1 MIQEIISYLMWIHYT
16 IKNGAMEHQIEGLEE
31 LYNNLMLCLAI
42 ISFALCLTIISVIMH
57 FNNKKLS
64 IIGVNYGT
72 IIKFIWTI
80 SPALIL
86 ILIALP
92 SFKLLYLMNEVID
105 PSLVIY
111 GEGHH
116 WYWDYDYPVHINTE
130 EDIIVYHTLMENA
143 SQAQGYLNDRIPGM
157 PEYVHALEGYEGRTL
172 RSLNITLDRRGP
184 YTRINALTWYF
195 HDNDPGAFFLYDPDS
210 TPVTAEFLN
219 RALTWQNKLNQKAIY
234 DYLGRR

>member
-116 WYWDYDYPVHINTE
+116 WYWDYDYPVYINTE
-130 EDIIVYHTLMENA
+130 EDIIIYHTLMENA